1 MKKQEQLPVEN
12 LAYEQALAELEGIV
26 AKLESNQ
33 LALEEMIALF
43 ERGRQLSRRCLELL
57 EAAEL
62 RVQVLND
69 RLIPGEPG

>member
-1 MKKQEQLPVEN
+1 VEN

-69 RLIPGEPG
+69 RSIPGEPG

>member
-33 LALEEMIALF
+33 LALEEMISLF

-69 RLIPGEPG
+69 RSIPGELG

>member
-69 RLIPGEPG
+69 RPIPGEPG

>member
-69 RLIPGEPG
+69 RSIPGEPG